1 MKGIN
6 IIIGFVAMAFF
17 AMGVFYRGSNSYE
30 TLPIVERHPDNAPG
44 VGDIAPELEYK
55 SPSGKVMKLSSLRG
69 KIVLIDFWASW
80 CGPCRQEN
88 PNVVEAYEKY
98 KKSKFKNA
106 SGFEIYSV
114 SLDKDAKSW
123 KAAIKKDKL
132 SWKYHVS
139 DLKMWSS
146 EAAGKYGVNSIP
158 TNFLVNAEGKIV
170 GVNLRGIN
178 LHLAID
184 ELVEKL

>member
-6 IIIGFVAMAFF
+6 IILGFAALAFF
-17 AMGVFYRGSNSYE
+17 AMGVFSRGNASHAS
-30 TLPIVERHPDNAPG
+30 LPIVERHPANSPG
-44 VGDIAPELEYK
+44 IGDVAPELEFE
-55 SPSGKVMKLSSLRG
+55 SPSGKKLKLSSLRG

-80 CGPCRQEN
+80 CGPCRKEN

-114 SLDKDAKSW
+114 SLDKDKKAW
-123 KAAIKKDKL
+123 KAAIKKDNL

-139 DLKMWSS
+139 DLKMWNSD
-146 EAAGKYGVNSIP
+146 AAAKYGVNSIP
-158 TNFLVNAEGKIV
+158 NNFLLDADGKIIA
-170 GVNLRGIN
+170 VNLRGMD